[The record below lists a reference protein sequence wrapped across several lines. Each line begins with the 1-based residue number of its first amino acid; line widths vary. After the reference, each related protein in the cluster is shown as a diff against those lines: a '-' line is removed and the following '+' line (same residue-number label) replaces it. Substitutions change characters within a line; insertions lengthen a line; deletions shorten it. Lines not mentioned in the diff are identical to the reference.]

1 MKKQKKNPPQKN
13 SLSLQSHSK
22 PTLGKPFSN
31 LNEIVFFVE
40 DKAQLITNTTPAA
53 KPCGDSIPCF
63 TGKVKTQ
70 IKGGVGK
77 FKKGGESGAS
87 LLPESSSVLLNI
99 QYMFLLC
106 HSDLELNYI
115 LTKVF
120 LWLLCLQLI
129 FFPLLLWLKVIG
141 IDCGWL
147 WHLHSI
153 SSLKCCC
160 GSVPVVSPAKLLQRY
175 WMSCQCIGC
184 PIQSASKLSAGS
196 AGFNSLV
203 PVMRKQSIFFIWAP
217 CKQSTFLKCL
227 WWQQRR
233 IQH

>member
-1 MKKQKKNPPQKN
+1 
-13 SLSLQSHSK
+13 
-22 PTLGKPFSN
+22 
-31 LNEIVFFVE
+31 
-40 DKAQLITNTTPAA
+40 
-53 KPCGDSIPCF
+53 
-63 TGKVKTQ
+63 
-70 IKGGVGK
+70 
-77 FKKGGESGAS
+77 
-87 LLPESSSVLLNI
+87 
-99 QYMFLLC
+99 MFLLC

-203 PVMRKQSIFFIWAP
+203 PVMRKQSIFFLSELHASSLHFWNACGDSRGGFSISLHFTDGCIYCNAVLFIFF
-217 CKQSTFLKCL
+217 SFLGAGSNSNLISCNTNLLNFNFILRCCL
-227 WWQQRR
+227 FEK
-233 IQH
+233 